1 MSHPSKGVINLYDSN
16 DEIESVG
23 SNIDEVVQWDKEPRS
38 TKTFMTA
45 VIILSLEIVR
55 TATSS
60 AILQLTLPGRLME

>member
-1 MSHPSKGVINLYDSN
+1 MSHPLKGVINLYDSN

-23 SNIDEVVQWDKEPRS
+23 SDIEEEELRNR
-38 TKTFMTA
+38 KTFMMA

-60 AILQLTLPGRLME
+60 AILQLTLAGRLME